1 MKKLMV
7 LSVMVMALLVMFIP
21 ATSAQEGGCFNL
33 PQADCDYINA
43 AAANT
48 AAATSFYQKFSL
60 NFDVSGLQG
69 IAMLSPG
76 LPSAVSLQVA
86 GEGPFVVDTADEFPA
101 NLNLPMSV
109 TIDGTPAEVG
119 FSVVDSVLY
128 LTFNGQTVG
137 IPIIEFLNQAGMGN
151 MLGDGAMTGNMDALG
166 SLGTMFPVDTFIN
179 YTREADVDWNGMS
192 VSPFMLTFDLSGLL
206 QSPEMGS
213 MLGMATSMLGSA
225 AESDPTTAML
235 LQSLPQIMGAL
246 DLKLDVTQY
255 VGTDNFIHKLTFN
268 FNGTA
273 DLDAMIG
280 ALMGG
285 AGGGQ
290 SMGLGVVTIVIAFD
304 VELTQLNEALTVT
317 APEGAVM
324 LTPEQLQ
331 GIFGQ
336 MPAIPGMP

>member
-21 ATSAQEGGCFNL
+21 ATNAQEGGCFNL

-48 AAATSFYQKFSL
+48 AVATSFYQKFSL
-60 NFDVSGLQG
+60 NFEVSGLQG

-76 LPSAVSLQVA
+76 LPSAISLQVA
-86 GEGPFVVDTADEFPA
+86 GEGPFVIDTADEFPA

-128 LTFNGQTVG
+128 LTFDGQSIG
-137 IPIIEFLNQAGMGN
+137 IPIVEFLNQAG
-151 MLGDGAMTGNMDALG
+151 LGDALGAGAMDTNVDALG
-166 SLGTMFPVDTFIN
+166 SLGMMFPVDSFIN
-179 YTREADVDWNGMS
+179 YTREGDVDWNGMS
-192 VSPFMLTFDLSGLL
+192 VSPFKLTFDLSGLL
-206 QSPEMGS
+206 QSPEIGS
-213 MLGMATSMLGSA
+213 LLGMAGPMLGGG
-225 AESDPTTAML
+225 AEADPTLTML
-235 LQSLPQIMGAL
+235 LQALPQIMGAL
-246 DLKLDVTQY
+246 DLNLDVTQY

-290 SMGLGVVTIVIAFD
+290 SMGLGVVTIAIAFD
-304 VELTQLNEALTVT
+304 VELTQINETLTVT

-324 LTPEQLQ
+324 LSPEQME

-336 MPAIPGMP
+336 LPAIPGMP

>member
-21 ATSAQEGGCFNL
+21 ATSAQEGGCYNL

-60 NFDVSGLQG
+60 NFEVSGLQG

-76 LPSAVSLQVA
+76 LPSAISFQVA
-86 GEGPFVVDTADEFPA
+86 GEGAFVVDTADEFPA

-128 LTFNGQTVG
+128 FSFNGQTFGV
-137 IPIIEFLNQAGMGN
+137 PILDFLNEMGAGDLLNTDTMN
-151 MLGDGAMTGNMDALG
+151 SNVDALG
-166 SLGTMFPVDTFIN
+166 GMGSMFPVDSFIN
-179 YTREADVDWNGMS
+179 YTREGDVDWNGMS

-206 QSPEMGS
+206 QSPEVGS
-213 MLGMATSMLGSA
+213 LLGMAAPMLGGG
-225 AESDPTTAML
+225 AEADPTLTML
-235 LQSLPQIMGAL
+235 LQAIPQLMGAL

-273 DLDAMIG
+273 DLDTMIG

-290 SMGLGVVTIVIAFD
+290 SMGLGVVTIAIAFD
-304 VELTQLNEALTVT
+304 VELTQINEALTVT
-317 APEGAVM
+317 APEGAVI
-324 LTPEQLQ
+324 LSPEQVQDILGQ
-331 GIFGQ
+331 LGGIPV
-336 MPAIPGMP
+336 MP

>member
-1 MKKLMV
+1 MKKLMI
-7 LSVMVMALLVMFIP
+7 LSVLVMAMLAMFIP

-48 AAATSFYQKFSL
+48 ALATSFNQKFSL
-60 NFDVSGLQG
+60 NFEASGLEG
-69 IAMLSPG
+69 IAMFSPG
-76 LPSAVSLQVA
+76 MPSAVSLQVA

-109 TIDGTPAEVG
+109 TVDGTAAEVG

-128 LTFNGQTVG
+128 LTFDGQSIG
-137 IPIIEFLNQAGMGN
+137 IPIMEFLNQAGLGS
-151 MLGDGAMTGNMDALG
+151 MLGGGAMTGGMDSLG
-166 SLGTMFPVDTFIN
+166 SLGAMFPVDTFIN
-179 YTREADVDWNGMS
+179 YTREADVDWNGMA
-192 VSPFMLTFDLSGLL
+192 VSPFKLTFDLSGLL

-213 MLGMATSMLGSA
+213 VLGMMGPMLGGG
-225 AESDPTTAML
+225 AEADPTTTML
-235 LQSLPQIMGAL
+235 LQALPQMMGGL

-255 VGTDNFIHKLTFN
+255 VGADNYIHKLTFN

-273 DLDAMIG
+273 DLDAILG
-280 ALMGG
+280 AAMG
-285 AGGGQ
+285 GGGQ
-290 SMGLGVVTIVIAFD
+290 SMGLGVVTFVIAFD
-304 VELTQLNEALTVT
+304 VELTQINEALTVT

-324 LTPEQLQ
+324 VTPEQLQ